1 MKKGLERYLNPEDQ
15 IEYNKK
21 YKKQKYQSFNFN
33 LDKKKDK
40 KLIEYFVK
48 SDNKTEALRNLYRR
62 SINRS

>member
-21 YKKQKYQSFNFN
+21 YKKQKYQGFNFN

-40 KLIEYFVK
+40 KLIEYFMK
-48 SDNKTEALRNLYRR
+48 SENKTEALRKLYEGGK
-62 SINRS
+62 NK